1 MRQDILVPFDGS
13 ADATEALRVAIDMA
27 KAFKETIVLL
37 NVQPSY
43 ETPHTKEFF
52 SRTQINDFRVQMAD
66 EVMQMGKDM
75 LKQSGV
81 AFITKMRVGDP
92 REQICQEAGADSP
105 QGVTRKDRGVRFIV
119 MGSRGLSAILG
130 IVMGSVSMGVLHDAC
145 RPVMI
150 VPHISSAS
158 GKDEYP

>member
-1 MRQDILVPFDGS
+1 MQMRREILVPFDGS

-27 KAFKETIVLL
+27 KAFSETIVLL

-43 ETPHTKEFF
+43 QTPHTKEFF
-52 SRTQINDFRVQMAD
+52 SLKQIEDYRAQMAD
-66 EVMQMGKDM
+66 EVMQPGKDM

-81 AFITKMRVGDP
+81 AFIAKVRVGDP
-92 REQICQEAGADSP
+92 REQICQEALADSAH
-105 QGVTRKDRGVRFIV
+105 GTAHKDRGVRFVV

-130 IVMGSVSMGVLHDAC
+130 IVMGSVSMGVLHNAC

-150 VPHISSAS
+150 VPYS
-158 GKDEYP
+158 P